1 MSLILCIE
9 TGTDVCSVAL
19 ARGGRLVSLRE
30 EAGRDHARKV
40 ALFADELFREAG
52 ISPRG
57 LDAVAVGRGPGSY
70 TGLRIGTSFAKGL
83 CYALD
88 VPLLAVDHDASTMS
102 SDLVKAVNASSYF
115 RLRDVTESY
124 EQAVDAMEFGDA
136 DLIVEIPSG
145 FEENYIRDGSAD
157 LLVSINTVNTTK
169 GVLGRAYIQML
180 TTEFSAGEP
189 SPAQAAPALVPRL
202 EMFVKNMY
210 NPLLDYKH
218 TMVPGLMVVV
228 VMLLCGFMP
237 AVNIVQEKELGT
249 IEQINVTP
257 VSKLSFI
264 LAKLIPFWIIGIFAL
279 VVSMLL
285 AWLIYGLWPVGSLWN
300 ILLFTGLFILTM
312 TGMGLIISNSSS
324 TMQQATFV
332 MLFFVMIFVMMCG
345 LLTPVGSMPDWAQAI
360 AAVNPT
366 KYMVD
371 AMRGIY
377 LKGSDLSD
385 LWREATALAA
395 MALILNVWAILSYR
409 KNS

>member
-1 MSLILCIE
+1 MTLKYLLE
-9 TGTDVCSVAL
+9 KEFKQFF
-19 ARGGRLVSLRE
+19 RHKFMPKLV
-30 EAGRDHARKV
+30 V
-40 ALFADELFREAG
+40 LFPLMIMVLMPWATT
-52 ISPRG
+52 
-57 LDAVAVGRGPGSY
+57 LDIKDINTIV
-70 TGLRIGTSFAKGL
+70 
-83 CYALD
+83 
-88 VPLLAVDHDASTMS
+88 VDHDASTMS

-145 FEENYIRDGSAD
+145 FEEDYIRDGSAD

-189 SPAQAAPALVPRL
+189 SPAQAAPPLVPRL

-279 VVSMLL
+279 VVSILL

>member
-1 MSLILCIE
+1 MTLKYLLE
-9 TGTDVCSVAL
+9 KEFKQFF
-19 ARGGRLVSLRE
+19 RHKFMPKLV
-30 EAGRDHARKV
+30 V
-40 ALFADELFREAG
+40 LFPLMIMVLMPWATT
-52 ISPRG
+52 
-57 LDAVAVGRGPGSY
+57 LDIKDINTIV
-70 TGLRIGTSFAKGL
+70 
-83 CYALD
+83 
-88 VPLLAVDHDASTMS
+88 VDHDASTMS

-145 FEENYIRDGSAD
+145 FEEDYIRDGSAD

-218 TMVPGLMVVV
+218 
-228 VMLLCGFMP
+228 
-237 AVNIVQEKELGT
+237 GT

-279 VVSMLL
+279 VVSILL

>member
-1 MSLILCIE
+1 MTLKYLLE
-9 TGTDVCSVAL
+9 KEFKQFF
-19 ARGGRLVSLRE
+19 RHKFMPKLV
-30 EAGRDHARKV
+30 V
-40 ALFADELFREAG
+40 LFPLMIMVLMPWATT
-52 ISPRG
+52 
-57 LDAVAVGRGPGSY
+57 LDIKDINTIV
-70 TGLRIGTSFAKGL
+70 
-83 CYALD
+83 
-88 VPLLAVDHDASTMS
+88 VDHDASTMS

-145 FEENYIRDGSAD
+145 FEEDYIRDGSAD

-264 LAKLIPFWIIGIFAL
+264 LAKLIPSG
-279 VVSMLL
+279 
-285 AWLIYGLWPVGSLWN
+285 
-300 ILLFTGLFILTM
+300 
-312 TGMGLIISNSSS
+312 
-324 TMQQATFV
+324 
-332 MLFFVMIFVMMCG
+332 
-345 LLTPVGSMPDWAQAI
+345 
-360 AAVNPT
+360 
-366 KYMVD
+366 
-371 AMRGIY
+371 
-377 LKGSDLSD
+377 
-385 LWREATALAA
+385 
-395 MALILNVWAILSYR
+395 
-409 KNS
+409 

>member
-1 MSLILCIE
+1 MTLKYLLEKEFKQFFRHQFMPKLVVLFPLMIMVLMPWATTLDIKDIN
-9 TGTDVCSVAL
+9 TIVA
-19 ARGGRLVSLRE
+19 
-30 EAGRDHARKV
+30 
-40 ALFADELFREAG
+40 
-52 ISPRG
+52 
-57 LDAVAVGRGPGSY
+57 
-70 TGLRIGTSFAKGL
+70 
-83 CYALD
+83 
-88 VPLLAVDHDASTMS
+88 DHDASTMS
-102 SDLVKAVNASSYF
+102 CDLIKAIHNSSYF
-115 RLRDVTESY
+115 RLMDVTESHA
-124 EQAVDAMEFGDA
+124 EAADAMEFGDA
-136 DLIVEIPSG
+136 DLIVEIPAG
-145 FEENYIRDGSAD
+145 FEESYIRNGSAD
-157 LLVSINTVNTTK
+157 LLVAINTVNTTK

-180 TTEFSAGEP
+180 TTEFTVREP
-189 SPAQAAPALVPRL
+189 SPAPAAQTTLPQL
-202 EMFVKNMY
+202 EILVKNMY

-228 VMLLCGFMP
+228 IMLLCGFMP

-285 AWLIYGLWPVGSLWN
+285 AWLIYGLYPVGSLWN
-300 ILLFTGLFILTM
+300 ILLFTALFILTM

-332 MLFFVMIFVMMCG
+332 MLFFIIIFIMMCG
-345 LLTPVGSMPDWAQAI
+345 LLTPVKSMPMWAQAV

-377 LKGSDLSD
+377 LKGSDMAD
-385 LWREATALAA
+385 LWREAAALAA
-395 MALILNVWAILSYR
+395 MAVILNVWAILSYR

>member
-1 MSLILCIE
+1 MTLKYLLE
-9 TGTDVCSVAL
+9 KEFKQFF
-19 ARGGRLVSLRE
+19 RHQFMPKLV
-30 EAGRDHARKV
+30 V
-40 ALFADELFREAG
+40 LFPLMIMVLMPWATT
-52 ISPRG
+52 
-57 LDAVAVGRGPGSY
+57 LDIKDINTIV
-70 TGLRIGTSFAKGL
+70 
-83 CYALD
+83 
-88 VPLLAVDHDASTMS
+88 VDHDATGMS
-102 SDLVKAVNASSYF
+102 GNLVQAVNASSYF
-115 RLRDVTESY
+115 RLRDVTDSY
-124 EQAVDAMEFGDA
+124 EQAADAMEFGDA

-145 FEENYIRDGSAD
+145 FEQDYVRNGSAD

-180 TTEFSAGEP
+180 TAEFSAREP
-189 SPAQAAPALVPRL
+189 SPAQAAPAFVPRL

-228 VMLLCGFMP
+228 IMLLCGFMP

-257 VSKLSFI
+257 VTKMSFI

-279 VVSMLL
+279 IVSMLL

-300 ILLFTGLFILTM
+300 ILLFAGLFILTM

-332 MLFFVMIFVMMCG
+332 MLFFIMIFVMMCG
-345 LLTPVGSMPDWAQAI
+345 LLTPVASMPDWAQAI
-360 AAVNPT
+360 AAFNPT

-377 LKGSDLSD
+377 LKGSDLAD
-385 LWREATALAA
+385 LWREAAALAA
-395 MALILNVWAILSYR
+395 MAVILNVWAILSYR
-409 KNS
+409 KNR

>member
-1 MSLILCIE
+1 MTLKYLLE
-9 TGTDVCSVAL
+9 KEFKQFF
-19 ARGGRLVSLRE
+19 RHKFMPKLV
-30 EAGRDHARKV
+30 V
-40 ALFADELFREAG
+40 LFPLMIMVLMPWATT
-52 ISPRG
+52 
-57 LDAVAVGRGPGSY
+57 LDIKDINTIV
-70 TGLRIGTSFAKGL
+70 
-83 CYALD
+83 
-88 VPLLAVDHDASTMS
+88 VDHDASTMS

-115 RLRDVTESY
+115 RLREVTESY
-124 EQAVDAMEFGDA
+124 EQAVNAMEFGDA

-145 FEENYIRDGSAD
+145 FEEDYIRDGSAD

-180 TTEFSAGEP
+180 TTEFAAGEP